1 MKLQQVPVADV
12 FGIMPKYISKIN
24 NKTIFPKIQSRYNS
38 SENRIEDLLN
48 RSMKG
53 CSDNNIQQ
61 GLYYKTA
68 WPAAV
73 KLIVLKGVI
82 HTFAKNAAPW
92 FSRKASANTIQKQ
105 KATR

>member
-1 MKLQQVPVADV
+1 MKLQQVPVAD
-12 FGIMPKYISKIN
+12 MCLELCLNTYLKL
-24 NKTIFPKIQSRYNS
+24 TIKPYFLRPNPNS